1 MFSFSSSRLPYS
13 YPLKA
18 SIHLCL
24 TFCFKVSAA
33 PSFKSPA
40 LSVLT
45 TFPCVLHN
53 FLCLSQLTKLF
64 SASYICGVFTSF
76 LDIPNFPSKSRNAA
90 VLSLTYTSSL
100 CRIYSPQDF
109 PVFTTHLLNFWCFCH
124 TTGTAS
130 ATFGGSQTLLSLWI
144 DGFLVFFK
152 PTIFYSVE
160 FTPSCP
166 DLPKN

>member
-1 MFSFSSSRLPYS
+1 MFSFSSSMLPYS

-124 TTGTAS
+124 TTELPLQPLVGLRPCYHFGLLMAS
-130 ATFGGSQTLLSLWI
+130 YSSSQPFSN
-144 DGFLVFFK
+144 
-152 PTIFYSVE
+152 P
-160 FTPSCP
+160 
-166 DLPKN
+166 